1 MLLGLSIRDFVLIE
15 KLDLAF
21 PVPARPGVASGLG
34 VLTGETGAGKSIL
47 LDAFSLALGGR
58 AASGI
63 VRSGAGQAVIGAEF
77 SLADDHP
84 AHEILAGQGIVDE
97 GATLLL
103 RRVVGADGRGRAF
116 VNDQPASVGL
126 LKRLG
131 ETLVEIQGQFEQ
143 HGLLVPVNHRATLD
157 AFGNLRADAD
167 AARAAWTA
175 WRTAE
180 TARDAAATAYEQA
193 RREEEYLRH
202 AVAELERLAPRP
214 DDEEQLAAERQLLRH
229 GAAIGEAVVAALAEL
244 ERDKGVAAALRHAHR
259 LIERQADALGP
270 RHASGASSQAPGPRH
285 SSGASSQAPGARHS
299 SDASSQAPGARHSSD
314 ASSQAPGARHSSDA
328 SSPVSTAG
336 RLHAAVAAL
345 ERALSETTEA
355 VAQLEQARDA
365 LDADPAKLEK
375 IEERLFALR
384 SAARKHGT
392 AVAGLAG
399 LRERMAGQLAAL
411 DDGEARQKAL
421 AAEARRAREAFA
433 TAAQALS
440 AARAR
445 AAAKLDKT
453 VSAELPPLKLE
464 RAKFVTSLQ
473 AQQEKDWG
481 AHGIDRVEF
490 LVATNPGMAPG
501 PIGRIASGGELSRFM
516 LGLKLALARVGDART
531 LVFDEVDSGIGGATA
546 AAVGERLRRLARHLQ
561 VLVVTHSPQ
570 VAALADH
577 HWLIRK
583 ATSRARAA
591 TEIVALDSKARLEE
605 VARMLSGAAI
615 TDAARA
621 AAKQLMAAAE

>member
-21 PVPARPGVASGLG
+21 PVPGKPGTASGLG

-47 LDAFSLALGGR
+47 LDAFSLSLGGR
-58 AASGI
+58 AGSGI
-63 VRSGAGQAVIGAEF
+63 VRPGAAQAVVGAEF

-84 AHEILAGQGIVDE
+84 AHAILAEQGIVDE

-103 RRVVGADGRGRAF
+103 RRLVGADGRGRAF
-116 VNDQPASVGL
+116 VNDQPTSIGL

-157 AFGNLRADAD
+157 AFGGLGAD
-167 AARAAWTA
+167 AAKVEAAWNAWRAAEA
-175 WRTAE
+175 
-180 TARDAAATAYEQA
+180 ARQSAAAAFEQA

-202 AVAELERLAPRP
+202 AVAELEGLAPKA
-214 DDEEQLAAERQLLRH
+214 DDEERLAAERQLLRH
-229 GAAIGEAVVAALAEL
+229 GAAVGEAVVAALAEL
-244 ERDKGVAAALRHAHR
+244 EHDKGGAAALRHAHR
-259 LIERQADALGP
+259 LIERQA
-270 RHASGASSQAPGPRH
+270 APAG
-285 SSGASSQAPGARHS
+285 
-299 SDASSQAPGARHSSD
+299 
-314 ASSQAPGARHSSDA
+314 
-328 SSPVSTAG
+328 G
-336 RLHAAVAAL
+336 RLDAALSAL

-355 VAQLEQARDA
+355 AAQLEQARDA
-365 LDADPAKLEK
+365 LDADPARLEK

-384 SAARKHGT
+384 AAARKHGT
-392 AVAGLAG
+392 TVGGLAG
-399 LRERMAGQLAAL
+399 LRERMAEQLAAL
-411 DDGEARQKAL
+411 DDGDARQRAL
-421 AAEARRAREAFA
+421 AAQATQAREAFV
-433 TAAQALS
+433 AAARALS
-440 AARAR
+440 AGRAK
-445 AAAKLDKT
+445 AATRLDRT

-464 RAKFVTSLQ
+464 RAKFVTRLEAQ
-473 AQQEKDWG
+473 AEKDWG
-481 AHGIDRVEF
+481 SHGTDRVEF

-501 PIGRIASGGELSRFM
+501 PIGKIASGGELSRFM
-516 LGLKLALARVGDART
+516 LALKLALAKVGDART

-546 AAVGERLRRLARHLQ
+546 AAVGDRLRRLARSLQ

-583 ATSRARAA
+583 TTGRAKAA
-591 TEIVALDSKARLEE
+591 SEVVALDRAARLEE

-621 AAKQLMAAAE
+621 AARQLMTAGK